1 MEAHGLEI
9 YAAVRTGL
17 GATGDRLLS
26 PREEQGPIAAL
37 PTNLVKLDGLEIV
50 LNDPKPHS

>member
-1 MEAHGLEI
+1 MPALVN